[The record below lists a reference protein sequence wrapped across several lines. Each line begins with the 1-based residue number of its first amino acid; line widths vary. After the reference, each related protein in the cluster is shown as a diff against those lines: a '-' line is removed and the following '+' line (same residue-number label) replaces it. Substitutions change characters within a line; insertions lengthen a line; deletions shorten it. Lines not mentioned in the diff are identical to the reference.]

1 LSATVEAKPIP
12 TKVTRPPLPKAESC
26 VLVIFGATGDLTR
39 RKLIPA
45 IYDLCGEG
53 CMDFSF
59 HVLGVGRSK
68 MSDEEFRASMREAL
82 TAAKGKELSEEEWKK
97 FAARLS
103 YMTGDPSEPKTYPAL
118 AKVLDA
124 MAHDGA
130 SSNHLFYLSVP
141 PSVAPEIVAGLG
153 RVGLAKNEK
162 GWARIIIE
170 KPFGRDLASAREL
183 NAVIAKVFDES
194 QVYRIDHYLGKET
207 VQNIM
212 VFRFGNSMFEPVWN
226 RNYVDYVEITAAE
239 TLGVESR
246 ASFYEETGALRDMVA
261 NHLLQLLTLTAME
274 PPVAFDADSVRAEKV
289 KLLRSIRPLTNAK
302 DVATHTVRGQYG
314 PGTINGKP
322 VPGYREEK
330 GVAKDSK
337 TETYAAVEF
346 HIENWRWS
354 GVPFYVRAGKRL
366 AKPLTEIRV
375 HLKPTPQAL
384 FSRNRTEHIEPNII
398 TIRIQPNEG
407 IGINFAA
414 KRPGTEMRTTTVHMN
429 FSYEEAFATKSPQA
443 YATLLLDAMR
453 GDATLFTRG
462 DEVEAEWRLITPI
475 EEAWEQLSL
484 PQSMIYPAGS
494 NGPSAAEGLISAR
507 NHHWRDLQEPNDTS
521 AVR

>member
-1 LSATVEAKPIP
+1 LSATVEARPIT

-26 VLVIFGATGDLTR
+26 VLVIFGATGDLTK

-45 IYDLCGEG
+45 IYDLCCEG

-68 MSDEEFRASMREAL
+68 MTDEEFRASMREAL
-82 TAAKGKELSEEEWKK
+82 TAAKGKPISEEEWKK

-118 AKVLDA
+118 AKVLDS
-124 MAHDGA
+124 MAKEGI

-153 RVGLAKNEK
+153 RVGLAKNDK

-170 KPFGRDLASAREL
+170 KPFGRDLNTAREL

-226 RNYVDYVEITAAE
+226 RNYVDFVEITAAE

-274 PPVAFDADSVRAEKV
+274 PPVAFDADSVRMEKV
-289 KLLRSIRPLTNAK
+289 KLLKSIRPLTNAK

-314 PGTINGKP
+314 PGTINGKA
-322 VPGYREEK
+322 VPGYREEN

-384 FSRNRTEHIEPNII
+384 FSRNHTERIEPNII

-429 FSYEEAFATKSPQA
+429 FSYEEAFASKSPQA

-475 EEAWEQLSL
+475 EEAWEQLSV

-494 NGPSAAEGLISAR
+494 NGPSAAEALIGAR
-507 NHHWRDLQEPNDTS
+507 DHHWRDLQEQNANG